1 MSTRDEQSHQREFH
15 CWQRLPSK
23 MNENS
28 NNAEEQKQQLEESIK
43 PYLTKEALQRY
54 GTVKLAHPNNAMQA
68 LIRVGE
74 ILQKTPRMIND
85 QEMKDILTGLSKR
98 KQFRIKR

>member
-1 MSTRDEQSHQREFH
+1 
-15 CWQRLPSK
+15 
-23 MNENS
+23 MNDNS
-28 NNAEEQKQQLEESIK
+28 NNIEEQKRQLEESIK

-85 QEMKDILTGLSKR
+85 QELKEILSGFSSK